1 MIRNLLFF
9 FFLGIISYLPAQP
22 IGGDNVYEFLN
33 LSSHARITALGG
45 NLITVRDDDI
55 SLAFDNP
62 AALNPQMHNSL
73 AFNYNFRLADIRNGY
88 FGFGQHIQKWDM
100 TFHGGIHYI
109 SYGDFIGTDEV
120 GLVEGTFDAAEQ
132 AITIGAGK
140 QLYERLSVGANLKM
154 VNSRFES
161 YNSVGLLGDVAAM
174 FHDTASRVNVTL
186 LFKNI
191 GTQLSTYRPDN
202 QEPMP
207 FEIQIGVS
215 KKLRHL
221 PFRFSVIYHN
231 LQQWNILYD
240 DPNAV
245 DDSFFFIDEGNSN
258 NNNDF
263 VDNLFRHFIFNGE
276 FLFGKKENFRLRL
289 GYNHLNRKELAVRSL
304 RSLHGFSLG
313 VGLKIN
319 RFRIDYGRSFQH
331 IAGGNN
337 HFSISTNL
345 KEFTRK
351 KKQKG

>member
-1 MIRNLLFF
+1 MARILFF
-9 FFLGIISYLPAQP
+9 FLFTSVLSYLPAQP

-33 LSSHARITALGG
+33 LSPHARITALGG
-45 NLITVRDDDI
+45 NLITVKDDDV
-55 SLAFDNP
+55 SLAFHNP
-62 AALNPQMHNSL
+62 AALNPQMHHSL
-73 AFNYNFRLADIRNGY
+73 AFNHNFRLADIKNGY
-88 FGFGQHIQKWDM
+88 FAFGQHIQKWDM
-100 TFHGGIHYI
+100 TFHAGINYI
-109 SYGDFIGTDEV
+109 SYGDFIRTDEV
-120 GLVEGTFDAAEQ
+120 GQALGSFDAAEQ

-140 QLYERLSVGANLKM
+140 QLYERLSVGANLKF

-161 YNSVGLLGDVAAM
+161 YNSTGLMGDIAAM
-174 FHDTASRVNVTL
+174 FHDTASQINVTL

-191 GTQLSTYRPDN
+191 GTQLSTYTPDN
-202 QEPMP
+202 REPMP
-207 FEIQIGVS
+207 FEIQIGIS

-240 DPNAV
+240 DPDASN
-245 DDSFFFIDEGNSN
+245 DSFFFIDEQNSN
-258 NNNDF
+258 TDNDF

-276 FLFGKKENFRLRL
+276 FLFGKKENFRMRL
-289 GYNHLNRKELAVRSL
+289 GYNHLTRKELAVRSL

-351 KKQKG
+351 KRK